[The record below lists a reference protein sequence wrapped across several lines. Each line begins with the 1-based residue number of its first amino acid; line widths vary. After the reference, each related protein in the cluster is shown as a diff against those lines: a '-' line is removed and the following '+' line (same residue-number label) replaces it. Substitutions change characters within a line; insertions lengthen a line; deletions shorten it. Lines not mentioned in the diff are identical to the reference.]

1 MSAGRTVEGA
11 GCVTWWGFGPAR
23 DLLSSGKTRLNT
35 IFRLNTNKP
44 QKEKKK
50 HKTQTKP

>member
-35 IFRLNTNKP
+35 NTNKP